1 MHILHLIISSS
12 SSVSPFIVT
21 KGSMCLAEP
30 SVVLLPLQ
38 LSHLR
43 TSAEALKESNTDMSN
58 KVESYMQKLKEVSQ
72 SD

>member
-1 MHILHLIISSS
+1 
-12 SSVSPFIVT
+12 
-21 KGSMCLAEP
+21 MCLAEP

-58 KVESYMQKLKEVSQ
+58 KVESYMQKLKEVSP